1 MTARVAVLVSGSGTN
16 LQALLDAAAS
26 DPDFGGSIVV
36 VGSDRPDAFALE
48 RAHEAGIPTVVEQL
62 ADAPDR
68 AAWESRLADA
78 LEVHAPD
85 IIVLAGF
92 MKILSGGFLARWPD
106 RVINTHP
113 SLLPSFRGAH
123 AARDALEYGVK
134 VTGCTVHLV
143 DEQVDHGP
151 IIGQRAVPVLED
163 DDEGSLQERI
173 KQVEHELFPAC
184 VKLLCNGRIRVDGRR
199 VHIDD

>member
-1 MTARVAVLVSGSGTN
+1 MAARVAVLISGSGTN
-16 LQALLDAAAS
+16 LQALIDASTS
-26 DPDFGGSIVV
+26 DEDFGGSIVV
-36 VGSDRPDAFALE
+36 VGSDRPDVLGLE
-48 RAHEAGIPTVVEQL
+48 RAERAGIPTVVERL
-62 ADAPDR
+62 TDAPDR
-68 AAWESRLADA
+68 ATWERRLADA
-78 LEVHAPD
+78 LLAHEPD
-85 IIVLAGF
+85 IVVLAGF
-92 MKILSGGFLARWPD
+92 MKVLSGEFLARWPD

-123 AARDALEYGVK
+123 AARDALDYGVK

-151 IIGQRAVPVLED
+151 IIGQRSVPVLEG
-163 DDEGSLQERI
+163 DDEASLQERI
-173 KQVEHELFPAC
+173 KKVEHELFPAC